1 MLDNYMYDFDF
12 VDEKL
17 LNCLV
22 NGIWMK
28 SVTNLYHTSANS
40 NLSIV
45 VSCIFFSSK
54 CKIITVLL
62 IMIYQSL
69 L

>member
-1 MLDNYMYDFDF
+1 MLDKYMYDFDF

-28 SVTNLYHTSANS
+28 SVTNLYHTSANN

-45 VSCIFFSSK
+45 VVDLFLQNVK
-54 CKIITVLL
+54 
-62 IMIYQSL
+62 
-69 L
+69 